1 MRRSWVLASLLPL
14 AALAACH
21 SRGASG
27 PAPDAGTW
35 SESSGITFI
44 EDDYARA
51 RSEARAKGVPIFV
64 DTWAPWC
71 HTCLSL
77 RAYVFP
83 DARLR
88 PVADRFVWLSID
100 TERESNADLV
110 SRLGVRVL
118 PTLFVID
125 ATDER
130 VRLAWPGSLTAPELV
145 ALLDDTAD
153 GGAPRGPLAVDTA
166 ITRSSKDGRAAEC
179 VATADREA
187 PRMPPGTALADVLR
201 TGIECAESLPDSP
214 ERQAQLARLTDVGER
229 VASDTSQPILADDRS
244 DLYAYVV
251 GASGTL
257 GRDADAKRLARD
269 WSAFLEAQA
278 SRAPNPTSRAVF
290 DAHRLQAYLA
300 LGEPERAVPMLGES
314 EHDFPGDYNPPARLA
329 AAYLAMKRYDEA
341 LDACRRALA
350 RAYGPRKLRLWS
362 LQADILVGKGDT
374 AGARAALQEAIDF
387 AARIPLPASYP
398 KQLDAIRTRL
408 GELRV
413 AGP

>member
-1 MRRSWVLASLLPL
+1 VLAALLPP
-14 AALAACH
+14 ATLAACH

-77 RAYVFP
+77 RAFVFP

-88 PVADRFVWLSID
+88 PVANGFVWLSID
-100 TERESNADLV
+100 TEREGNADLV

-125 ATDER
+125 PTDER

-145 ALLDDTAD
+145 ALLDDTVD

-179 VATADREA
+179 AATADREA

-214 ERQAQLARLTDVGER
+214 EQQAQLTRLTDLGER
-229 VASDTSQPILADDRS
+229 VASDGSQPILADDRS

-251 GASGTL
+251 GASGKL
-257 GRDADAKRLARD
+257 GRDADARRFARD

-278 SRAPNPTSRAVF
+278 SRATNPTSRAVF

-300 LGEPERAVPMLGES
+300 LGEPERAVPMLGGS
-314 EHDFPGDYNPPARLA
+314 EHDFPRDYNPPARLA

-362 LQADILVGKGDT
+362 LEADILVGKGDT

-387 AARIPLPASYP
+387 ASHIPLPASYP
-398 KQLDAIRTRL
+398 KQLDAIRARL
-408 GELRV
+408 AELR
-413 AGP
+413 